1 MISTLSKDRSA
12 FSRCCLPA
20 SETNDLP
27 LIIEII
33 MELADFLSS
42 SEYRTFDERHKTDAP
57 FMYHT
62 LVGYIF
68 NIFSTFIRMDKN
80 PHTVRKLKIEN
91 TISPKEV
98 KVGTIMAKS
107 LMDQLL
113 LCTTTSSRQVIF
125 AQPTPSYYFF
135 FPHITTNERKIPLP
149 TRDNNLEPTAIKK
162 K

>member
-1 MISTLSKDRSA
+1 
-12 FSRCCLPA
+12 
-20 SETNDLP
+20 
-27 LIIEII
+27 
-33 MELADFLSS
+33 
-42 SEYRTFDERHKTDAP
+42 
-57 FMYHT
+57 MYHT

-135 FPHITTNERKIPLP
+135 FPHITTNERKRPLP

-162 K
+162 KMSGSIINKTGKRLTFPSGMEKRYCADLLDASTRCSHGDNCSFPHVFNPNG